1 MNDLRTAI
9 EAAAD
14 VLAFAPAAL
23 VTDVDGTLSRIVSRP
38 ENATVEDDVRIS
50 LQSLV
55 SRVALVAIVTGREE
69 SVARSMVGL
78 PELTYVGNYALDD
91 EAAEVVEED
100 DLDSAR
106 MLVRTLLAPF
116 PCVEIEEKG
125 VSFALHYRNCI
136 DVTMRERILTLVSP
150 VAAAAG
156 AKLLEG
162 KQVVELVPI
171 RLPDKSNAVA
181 RLLRERDIQGVVYLG
196 DDLGDVPVF
205 QQMSRR
211 RAQGLPSLALA
222 VVDSETHAAVLESAD
237 MLLRGVDEVQQL
249 LAALGTPAHLRS
261 SVL

>member
-1 MNDLRTAI
+1 MNDLRAAV

-38 ENATVEDDVRIS
+38 EYATVDEDVRAS
-50 LQSLV
+50 LRQLV
-55 SRVALVAIVTGREE
+55 GRVALVAIVTGREE
-69 SVARSMVGL
+69 SIARSMVGL
-78 PELTYVGNYALDD
+78 PELTYVGNYALDN
-91 EAAEVVEED
+91 ESAEVVDED
-100 DLDSAR
+100 DLDAAR
-106 MLVRTLLAPF
+106 VLVRTLLEPF

-136 DVTMRERILTLVSP
+136 DTTMRERILTLVTP

-156 AKLLEG
+156 GKLVEG
-162 KQVVELVPI
+162 KQVVEIVPV

-181 RLLRERDIQGVVYLG
+181 RLLREREIQGVVYLG

-205 QQMSRR
+205 EQMARR
-211 RAQGLPSLALA
+211 RTQGLPSLGLA
-222 VVDSETHAAVLESAD
+222 VVDPETHVAVLESAD
-237 MLLRGVDEVQQL
+237 MFLDGVDEVNAFL
-249 LAALGTPAHLRS
+249 TALGTPADLRS

>member
-1 MNDLRTAI
+1 MNDLRAAV

-38 ENATVEDDVRIS
+38 ENATVDEEIRAS
-50 LQSLV
+50 LRALV
-55 SRVALVAIVTGREE
+55 GRVALVAVVTGREE

-78 PELTYVGNYALDD
+78 PELTYVGNYALDT
-91 EAAEVVEED
+91 ESAEVVDEG
-100 DLDSAR
+100 DLNAAR
-106 MLVRTLLAPF
+106 VLVRTLLQPF

-162 KQVVELVPI
+162 KQVVELVPV
-171 RLPDKSNAVA
+171 RLPEKSTAVA
-181 RLLRERDIQGVVYLG
+181 RLLREREIQGVVYLG

-205 QQMSRR
+205 QQMARR
-211 RAQGLPSLALA
+211 RAQGLPSLGLA
-222 VVDSETHAAVLESAD
+222 VVDEETHAAVLESAD
-237 MLLRGVDEVQQL
+237 MLLKGVDEVQTL
-249 LAALGTPAHLRS
+249 LTALGTPADLRS
-261 SVL
+261 KVL

>member
-1 MNDLRTAI
+1 MNDLRTAV

-38 ENATVEDDVRIS
+38 ELATVDDEIRAS
-50 LQSLV
+50 LRQMV
-55 SRVALVAIVTGREE
+55 GRVALVAIVTGREE

-78 PELTYVGNYALDD
+78 PELTYVGNYALDT
-91 EAAEVVEED
+91 ESAEVVEED
-100 DLDSAR
+100 DLDAAR
-106 MLVRTLLAPF
+106 VLVRTLLAPF

-136 DVTMRERILTLVSP
+136 DNTMRERILALVTP

-156 AKLLEG
+156 GKLLEG
-162 KQVVELVPI
+162 KQVVEIVPV

-181 RLLRERDIQGVVYLG
+181 RLLREREIQGVVYLG

-205 QQMSRR
+205 EQMSRR
-211 RAQGLPSLALA
+211 RTQGLPSLGLA
-222 VVDSETHAAVLESAD
+222 VIDPETPVAVIEAAD
-237 MLLRGVDEVQQL
+237 MYLSGVDEVNAF
-249 LAALGTPAHLRS
+249 LAALGTPAELRS
-261 SVL
+261 KVL

>member
-1 MNDLRTAI
+1 MNDLRTAV

-38 ENATVEDDVRIS
+38 EYATVDEDVRAS
-50 LQSLV
+50 LRQLV
-55 SRVALVAIVTGREE
+55 GRVALVAIVTGREE
-69 SVARSMVGL
+69 SIARSMVGL
-78 PELTYVGNYALDD
+78 PELTYVGNYALDN
-91 EAAEVVEED
+91 ESAQVVEED
-100 DLDSAR
+100 DLDAAR
-106 MLVRTLLAPF
+106 VLVRTLLEPF

-136 DVTMRERILTLVSP
+136 DTTMRERILTLVTP

-156 AKLLEG
+156 GKLVEG
-162 KQVVELVPI
+162 KQVVEIVPV

-181 RLLRERDIQGVVYLG
+181 RLLREREIQGVVYLG

-205 QQMSRR
+205 EQMARR
-211 RAQGLPSLALA
+211 RTQGLPSLGLA
-222 VVDSETHAAVLESAD
+222 VVDPETHVAVLESAD
-237 MLLRGVDEVQQL
+237 MFLDGVDEVNAFL
-249 LAALGTPAHLRS
+249 TALGTPADLRS

>member
-1 MNDLRTAI
+1 VNDLRTAV

-38 ENATVEDDVRIS
+38 EHATVDDDVRGALRS
-50 LQSLV
+50 V
-55 SRVALVAIVTGREE
+55 EERVAMVAIVTGREE
-69 SVARSMVGL
+69 TVARSMVGL
-78 PELTYVGNYALDD
+78 PELTYVGNYALDT
-91 EAAEVVEED
+91 ESSEVVDET
-100 DLDSAR
+100 DLDAAR
-106 MLVRTLLAPF
+106 VLVRSLLQPF

-136 DVTMRERILTLVSP
+136 DLTMRERILTLVSP

-162 KQVVELVPI
+162 KQVIELVPL

-205 QQMSRR
+205 QQMARR
-211 RAQGLPSLALA
+211 RQQGLPSLSLA
-222 VVDSETHAAVLESAD
+222 VIDPETHPAVLESAD
-237 MLLRGVDEVQQL
+237 MYLDGVDGVYAFL
-249 LAALGTPAHLRS
+249 TALGTPSHLRS

>member
-1 MNDLRTAI
+1 MNELRTAV

-38 ENATVEDDVRIS
+38 ENATVDEDIRAALRSIE
-50 LQSLV
+50 
-55 SRVALVAIVTGREE
+55 SRVAMVAIVTGREE
-69 SVARSMVGL
+69 TVARSMVGL
-78 PELTYVGNYALDD
+78 PELTYVGNYALDTESSDVVD
-91 EAAEVVEED
+91 ET
-100 DLDSAR
+100 DLDAAR
-106 MLVRTLLAPF
+106 VLVKTLLQPF

-136 DVTMRERILTLVSP
+136 DLTMRERILTLVSP

-171 RLPDKSNAVA
+171 RLPDKSSAVA
-181 RLLRERDIQGVVYLG
+181 RLLREREIQGVVYLG

-205 QQMSRR
+205 QQMARR
-211 RAQGLPSLALA
+211 RQQGLPSLSLA
-222 VVDSETHAAVLESAD
+222 VIDPETHPAVLESAD
-237 MLLRGVDEVQQL
+237 MYLDGVDEVYSF

>member
-1 MNDLRTAI
+1 MNDLRSAI

-38 ENATVEDDVRIS
+38 ELATVDEDVRAS
-50 LQSLV
+50 LRQMV

-78 PELTYVGNYALDD
+78 PELTYVGNYALDN
-91 EAAEVVEED
+91 ESAEIVEPD
-100 DLDSAR
+100 DLDAAR
-106 MLVRTLLAPF
+106 VLVRTLLEPF

-136 DVTMRERILTLVSP
+136 DTTMRERILTLVSP

-156 AKLLEG
+156 GKLVEG
-162 KQVVELVPI
+162 KQVVEIVPL

-181 RLLRERDIQGVVYLG
+181 RLLREREIQGVVYLG

-205 QQMSRR
+205 QQMAQRR
-211 RAQGLPSLALA
+211 MLGLPSLSLA
-222 VVDSETHAAVLESAD
+222 VVDPETHESVLESAD
-237 MLLRGVDEVQQL
+237 MYLNGVDDVCSL
-249 LAALGTPAHLRS
+249 LTALATPADLRS

>member
-38 ENATVEDDVRIS
+38 EQATVDDNIRAS
-50 LQSLV
+50 LRQIV
-55 SRVALVAIVTGREE
+55 GRVALVAIVTGREE

-78 PELTYVGNYALDD
+78 PELTYVGNYALDTVS
-91 EAAEVVEED
+91 AEVVEED
-100 DLDSAR
+100 DLDAAR
-106 MLVRTLLAPF
+106 VLVRTLLEPF

-136 DVTMRERILTLVSP
+136 DNTMRERILTLVSP

-156 AKLLEG
+156 GKLLEG
-162 KQVVELVPI
+162 KQVVEVVPV

-181 RLLRERDIQGVVYLG
+181 RLLREREIQGVVYLG

-211 RAQGLPSLALA
+211 RTQGLPSLSLA
-222 VVDSETHAAVLESAD
+222 VVDSETHEAVLESAD
-237 MLLRGVDEVQQL
+237 MYLDGVDEVHAFL
-249 LAALGTPAHLRS
+249 SALGTPADLRS

>member
-1 MNDLRTAI
+1 MNDLRIAV

-38 ENATVEDDVRIS
+38 ENATVDEDVRS
-50 LQSLV
+50 ALRSLV
-55 SRVALVAIVTGREE
+55 GRVAMVAIVTGREE
-69 SVARSMVGL
+69 SVARGMVGL
-78 PELTYVGNYALDD
+78 PELTYVGNYALDT
-91 EAAEVVEED
+91 ESAEVVDEG
-100 DLDSAR
+100 DLDAAR
-106 MLVRTLLAPF
+106 GLVRTLLQPF

-150 VAAAAG
+150 VAAASG
-156 AKLLEG
+156 ARLVEG
-162 KQVVELVPI
+162 KQVVELVPL

-205 QQMSRR
+205 QQMARR
-211 RAQGLPSLALA
+211 RSQGLPSLAVA
-222 VVDSETHAAVLESAD
+222 VVDPETHPAVLESAD
-237 MLLRGVDEVQQL
+237 LYLNGVEEVHSF
-249 LAALGTPAHLRS
+249 LAALGTPADLRS
-261 SVL
+261 TVL